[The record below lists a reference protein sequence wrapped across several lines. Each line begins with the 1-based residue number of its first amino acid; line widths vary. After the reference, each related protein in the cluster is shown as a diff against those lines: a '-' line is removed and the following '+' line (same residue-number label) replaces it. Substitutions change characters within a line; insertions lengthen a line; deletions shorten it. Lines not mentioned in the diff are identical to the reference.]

1 MLKYVLVWIG
11 VCHGFLAMASHH
23 DQEGDHRL
31 TLRASRL
38 VSEEEH
44 TSFLKNVLA
53 TATRSVM
60 ISTYDVAPL
69 KLFGEEN
76 LAQSI
81 LNAATRGIAIYI
93 YYEHRPWYEKEEFKR
108 LESVTSRCTRFEEN
122 ANHSKCVIKD
132 SEAIAIGSYNWLSRS
147 REESHNAT
155 IVLTGSVVPKISKK
169 VWDGIR
175 FYQSLEYENEEGM
188 QKFLQKESVFSPES
202 MEFRTG
208 QFLYTLST
216 PEAHTEFL
224 QDAVRTAR
232 SRMLVFSPFIRLQ
245 KLQQICTEKNFR
257 MLARN
262 HAQMTLVTLPSPCDS
277 REEREEIFTILRTLQ
292 ERYEHFSYLTYP
304 NFHAKTLI
312 VDQMICEGSYNW
324 LSAVKHIDHDANNF
338 EMSIALQGAAAE
350 SLLQTFWATSLGRRV
365 LEHTRPSEMSSVKVS
380 KKRSLVKDSEE
391 CVVRRDTVIVEEK
404 KKSKSLP
411 LGIPEDFERRISI
424 FSGESFGK
432 NGYCV
437 RFQDGKYLR
446 SHEGILYFVTM
457 QQAKEAAYAFDQ
469 KRKK

>member
-1 MLKYVLVWIG
+1 MLVWIG
-11 VCHGFLAMASHH
+11 VCHGFLVMASHH
-23 DQEGDHRL
+23 DQEGERRL

-44 TSFLKNVLA
+44 TTFLKHALA

-60 ISTYDVAPL
+60 ISTYDVAPQ

-81 LNAATRGIAIYI
+81 VDAAARGVAIYI
-93 YYEHRPWYEKEEFKR
+93 YYEHRPWYEKEDFKR
-108 LESVTSRCTRFEEN
+108 FEDVASLCTRFEEN

-132 SEAIAIGSYNWLSRS
+132 NELIAIGSYNWLSRS

-155 IVLTGSVVPKISKK
+155 IIITGSVVPKISKK
-169 VWDGIR
+169 IWEGVR

-188 QKFLQKESVFSPES
+188 QKFLQKESVFSPEFI
-202 MEFRTG
+202 EFSSG

-224 QDAVRTAR
+224 QDALHKAR
-232 SRMLVFSPFIRLQ
+232 SRMLVFSPFVRLH
-245 KLQQICTEKNFR
+245 KLQQIFTERN
-257 MLARN
+257 LHTLERN
-262 HAQMTLVTLPSPCDS
+262 HVQMTLITLPSPCDS
-277 REEREEIFTILRTLQ
+277 REEREEIFTVLRTLQ
-292 ERYEHFSYLTYP
+292 ERYENFSYLTYP

-324 LSAVKHIDHDANNF
+324 LSAVKHIYHDANNF
-338 EMSIALQGAAAE
+338 EMSVALRGAVAE
-350 SLLQTFWATSLGRRV
+350 SLLQTFETTNLGRRV
-365 LEHTRPSEMSSVKVS
+365 LQHTRPVETSSVKVS
-380 KKRSLVKDSEE
+380 KKRSLVQDSE
-391 CVVRRDTVIVEEK
+391 VRRDTVIVEEK
-404 KKSKSLP
+404 KKSKSLS
-411 LGIPEDFERRISI
+411 LVIPEDFESRISI
-424 FSGESFGK
+424 FSGESFGR

-446 SHEGILYFVTM
+446 SREGILYFVTS
-457 QQAKEAAYAFDQ
+457 QQAKEAAYKFEQ
-469 KRKK
+469 KGNLRKAK